1 MFLKDSQILLF
12 SEKKIVQRREKA
24 RNGINPLFLQM
35 LIFYSLSGR
44 PPPHFPLSGIEWN
57 ILLSTPCMQSTLSL
71 TRCVGRGRVQRNV
84 FRRRRLNL
92 RPLHPTTLSP
102 SKPDR
107 ETPSLH
113 PPSPYSEKK
122 VFRGGGGGEE
132 KKFSPPSPFFL
143 RHRRLPPRMYSGKWR
158 EGKNREEEE
167 ASSGLSLH
175 PHIVARLWWRWG
187 VPMPP
192 LPSCKIQKPVFVSP
206 PLPLPH
212 HGEK

>member
-1 MFLKDSQILLF
+1 
-12 SEKKIVQRREKA
+12 
-24 RNGINPLFLQM
+24 M

-71 TRCVGRGRVQRNV
+71 THTLCWKGKSAKECLPPPPPQLEAPPPNNTFPIQARPRNTQ
-84 FRRRRLNL
+84 
-92 RPLHPTTLSP
+92 PASP
-102 SKPDR
+102 S
-107 ETPSLH
+107 SLLRK
-113 PPSPYSEKK
+113 KK
-122 VFRGGGGGEE
+122 VFRGGGGGGEE

-187 VPMPP
+187 VPKPP
-192 LPSCKIQKPVFVSP
+192 LPSCKIQKPVFVFP
-206 PLPLPH
+206 PPPSTPWRKIVSFKLARWLLV
-212 HGEK
+212 GGS